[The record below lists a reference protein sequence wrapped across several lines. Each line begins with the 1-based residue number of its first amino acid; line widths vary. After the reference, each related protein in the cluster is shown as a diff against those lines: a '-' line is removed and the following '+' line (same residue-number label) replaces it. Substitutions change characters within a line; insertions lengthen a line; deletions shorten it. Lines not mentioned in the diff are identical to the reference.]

1 MPNLSTKFLG
11 LSLPSPVVLGSSSL
25 ARSVDG
31 VKRAEDAGAGAVV
44 LKSLF
49 EEQISAEVGAEAA
62 GTNLGVHPEAEEY
75 VSGMGM
81 RLGPEDYL
89 GLIRAA
95 RDAVAIPVIAS
106 VNCVSPKWWGT
117 YAKQLEEAG
126 AHAIEVNIGLLPR
139 GVDED
144 GESIDS
150 RTLKIVARVRSQV
163 DVPIAVK
170 IGPYYSSLANVTREI
185 RKAGAQGLV
194 LFNRFYQLDIDIEN
208 QQLKP
213 GVQFSAPEEIYPTL
227 RWLSLLHGRVGCD
240 LAATTGIHNGEA
252 AIKALLAGASV
263 VQMCTGVY
271 KGGYEALT
279 EARDRIS
286 AWMDRH
292 GVDTVND
299 MVGRLSQ
306 DRSDAPELYERLQY
320 IRALTGLS

>member
-1 MPNLSTKFLG
+1 MPNLSTSFLG

-25 ARSVDG
+25 SRSVDG

-49 EEQISAEVGAEAA
+49 EEQISAEVGAKAA
-62 GTNLGVHPEAEEY
+62 ETNLGVHPEAEEY

-89 GLIRAA
+89 SLIRST
-95 RDAVAIPVIAS
+95 REAVSIPVIAS

-117 YAKQLEEAG
+117 YAKQLEDAG
-126 AHAIEVNIGLLPR
+126 AQAIEVNIGLLPR
-139 GVDED
+139 GVDEAGD
-144 GESIDS
+144 SIDT
-150 RTLKIVARVRSQV
+150 RTVKIVSRVRSQV
-163 DVPIAVK
+163 NVPLAVK

-194 LFNRFYQLDIDIEN
+194 LFNRFYQLDIDTEN
-208 QQLKP
+208 LQLKP

-227 RWLSLLHGRVGCD
+227 RWLSLLYGRIGCD

-252 AIKALLAGASV
+252 AIKALLAGAGV

-271 KGGYEALT
+271 RGGYEALT
-279 EARDRIS
+279 ETRDSIA

-292 GVDTVND
+292 SVQTIAEMSGQ
-299 MVGRLSQ
+299 LSQ
-306 DRSDAPELYERLQY
+306 DKADKPELYERLQY